1 MARIMLLEFKETTRH
16 VKGSVS
22 ITYHDRGAPQELT
35 AVFPN
40 TGRET
45 YSNGILQISKLFLN
59 KLSFLLI
66 IDCFYDYRNAKV
78 ACHGSKRYRIAPD
91 FHYWLP
97 PVHRIPFTFNEAAI
111 AQEDAQAGR
120 SFRTCHYSSKTR
132 PNRYKKLEGV
142 ARWHWRGRPRTWRRK
157 ETGWGLYSH
166 KMN

>member
-59 KLSFLLI
+59 KLSLLLI
-66 IDCFYDYRNAKV
+66 IDCFYHDLKFARNSIWISFQPIIV
-78 ACHGSKRYRIAPD
+78 VFFTI
-91 FHYWLP
+91 
-97 PVHRIPFTFNEAAI
+97 IP
-111 AQEDAQAGR
+111 
-120 SFRTCHYSSKTR
+120 
-132 PNRYKKLEGV
+132 L
-142 ARWHWRGRPRTWRRK
+142 
-157 ETGWGLYSH
+157 
-166 KMN
+166 